1 MGWNSQRERLE
12 AGPPRV
18 PRSHKLHLQAISSN
32 PAHPALA
39 WLSVTH
45 TCNKGKQCKL
55 PRYHGLCSRKKKKK
69 TTNPVCRAMAGSDLP
84 SKPAQ
89 RLRFTFMMLTQGFK
103 A

>member
-69 TTNPVCRAMAGSDLP
+69 PP
-84 SKPAQ
+84 
-89 RLRFTFMMLTQGFK
+89 TQSAEQWLGVTSPLSLLS